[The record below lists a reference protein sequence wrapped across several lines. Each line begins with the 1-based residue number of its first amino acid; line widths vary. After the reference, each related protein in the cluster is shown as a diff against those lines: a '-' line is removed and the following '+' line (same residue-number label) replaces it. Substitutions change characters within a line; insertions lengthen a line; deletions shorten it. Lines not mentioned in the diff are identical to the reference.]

1 MGRNKSKTQY
11 HNRRSGFKRRAKS
24 GTAAARSPASL
35 ESVMTPTA
43 QQSTSSQTQSQDSVQ
58 QTMEQVG
65 LLEALMKE
73 RSSRGFDTSSLEKR
87 ILGLDGAK
95 SIRTELQDF
104 IDQNAGKFSGD
115 DPAGVAAFEL
125 MESAV
130 DLSEAALTASQEQA
144 KEIYAKLNFI
154 RELAK
159 KTQGEQSD
167 IANKL
172 SEVIAP
178 VEEQLK
184 KRASFGEFIKEKA
197 KDFRKTIPERIAS
210 KIPVVG
216 GILGQFL
223 RQRRES
229 QEELERY
236 SGQLQRTIARG
247 GRKSSDLFGPG
258 VTRRPRVGMAGEGGT
273 RASDI
278 PGLGGGTSLQDR
290 ENAFERTKP
299 QLFPVSTLQSI
310 YKEVVAI
317 RKSVQKIEKSSGR
330 GTGGG
335 LLDSLKDRMFGRKS
349 RIGRLFRR
357 GKIGV
362 KRLFRSL
369 KRDGFRKTMGRAF
382 GRSSAIGKAL
392 RRGRIGVKRLMRGG
406 IARGMGKMVG
416 RAGGGIMRAASGLGR
431 GVMGAASGIGNAIS
445 SGGAAVA
452 KTGGGMLSSLWEGT
466 KSFAK
471 GVANKLDAFKAI
483 GGGISGLGKVVLG
496 AIGPLIETVFTA
508 KDISA
513 IKNNPELTDEQKKEE
528 IGKRLGKAIGSIIG
542 SVGASVALGPAGPL
556 VTAGLDMIGIGPGA
570 LGEWLTEQLGAKGLY
585 DIANSISPSLFG
597 LPSETE
603 GGKPQGGQGA
613 AGDATGT
620 ITAPATPNTTVGKMA
635 QQMSVEQDNLQVAQV
650 EAQAKTAGA
659 GTATAPVSNAVV
671 NTKISNTTNNFN
683 DDLRIR
689 NNEPTLKT
697 MQMASHTF

>member
-1 MGRNKSKTQY
+1 
-11 HNRRSGFKRRAKS
+11 
-24 GTAAARSPASL
+24 
-35 ESVMTPTA
+35 
-43 QQSTSSQTQSQDSVQ
+43 
-58 QTMEQVG
+58 
-65 LLEALMKE
+65 
-73 RSSRGFDTSSLEKR
+73 LEKR

-167 IANKL
+167 VANKL

-229 QEELERY
+229 QEELEKY
-236 SGQLQRTIARG
+236 SAQLQRTIARG

-278 PGLGGGTSLQDR
+278 PGLGLSALQER
-290 ENAFERTKP
+290 ERAFEESKP
-299 QLFPVSTLQSI
+299 QKLQLFPTSTIQSM
-310 YKEVVAI
+310 YKEIVTI
-317 RKSVQKIEKSSGR
+317 RKSVQKIEKAV
-330 GTGGG
+330 GGGQKG

-349 RIGRLFRR
+349 RVGRFFRR
-357 GKIGV
+357 GKVGV
-362 KRLFRSL
+362 KRLLRSL
-369 KRDGFRKTMGRAF
+369 KRDGFRKTMGRMF
-382 GRSSAIGKAL
+382 GRSS
-392 RRGRIGVKRLMRGG
+392 RIGRAIRAGRVGMKRLMRGG
-406 IARGMGKMVG
+406 VARGLGRATGMAGRGIVSAASGVG
-416 RAGGGIMRAASGLGR
+416 SAIGRGASAVAKAGGGI
-431 GVMGAASGIGNAIS
+431 
-445 SGGAAVA
+445 
-452 KTGGGMLSSLWEGT
+452 LSSMWEGT
-466 KSFAK
+466 KSLAK
-471 GVANKLDAFKAI
+471 GVASKVDAFKAI
-483 GGGISGLGKVVLG
+483 GGGIGGLGKVVIG
-496 AIGPLIETVFTA
+496 AIGPLLEGFFATR
-508 KDISA
+508 DISA
-513 IKNNPELTDEQKKEE
+513 IKNNPELTDEQKKVE

-542 SVGASVALGPAGPL
+542 SVGASFALGPAGPL
-556 VTAGLDMIGIGPGA
+556 VTAGLDMLGIGPGA
-570 LGEWLTEQLGAKGLY
+570 LGEFLTEKLGAKGMY
-585 DIANSISPSLFG
+585 DIANSAFPSLFG
-597 LPSETE
+597 LPSDEE
-603 GGKPQGGQGA
+603 KGAKPQSGQGA
-613 AGDATGT
+613 VSDTTGVTPAPSEATGT
-620 ITAPATPNTTVGKMA
+620 ITAPATPNTTVGNMA
-635 QQMSVEQDNLQVAQV
+635 RQMTAEQDSLQAVKLESQ
-650 EAQAKTAGA
+650 TA

>member
-1 MGRNKSKTQY
+1 MAMENLMGRNKSKTQY
-11 HNRRSGFKRRAKS
+11 HNRRSGFKRRAKG

-35 ESVMTPTA
+35 ESVMTPAA
-43 QQSTSSQTQSQDSVQ
+43 QQSTSAQTQSQDPVQ

-167 IANKL
+167 VANKL

-247 GRKSSDLFGPG
+247 GRKSSDLFSPG
-258 VTRRPRVGMAGEGGT
+258 MTRRPRAGIGVVGGT

-278 PGLGGGTSLQDR
+278 PGLGGGGSALEDR
-290 ENAFERTKP
+290 ERAFEEKKP
-299 QLFPVSTLQSI
+299 QLFPTSTIQSM
-310 YKEVVAI
+310 YKEIVTI
-317 RKSVQKIEKSSGR
+317 RKSVQKIEKAV
-330 GTGGG
+330 GGGQNG
-335 LLDSLKDRMFGRKS
+335 LLDSLKDRMFGRRSK
-349 RIGRLFRR
+349 IGRVLRM
-357 GKIGV
+357 GKIGAR
-362 KRLFRSL
+362 RLFRSM
-369 KRDGFRKTMGRAF
+369 KRGAGRLLGRAF
-382 GRSSAIGKAL
+382 GRSS
-392 RRGRIGVKRLMRGG
+392 RIGRAIRAGRVGMKRLMRGG
-406 IARGMGKMVG
+406 VARGLGRATGMAGRGVVSAASGVG
-416 RAGGGIMRAASGLGR
+416 SAIGRGASAVAKAGGGI
-431 GVMGAASGIGNAIS
+431 
-445 SGGAAVA
+445 
-452 KTGGGMLSSLWEGT
+452 LSSMWEGT
-466 KSFAK
+466 KSLAK
-471 GVANKLDAFKAI
+471 GVASKVDAFKAI
-483 GGGISGLGKVVLG
+483 GGGIGGLGKVVIG
-496 AIGPLIETVFTA
+496 AIGPLLEGFFATR
-508 KDISA
+508 DISA
-513 IKNNPELTDEQKKEE
+513 IKNNPELTDEQKKVE

-542 SVGASVALGPAGPL
+542 SVGASFALGPAGPL
-556 VTAGLDMIGIGPGA
+556 VTAGLDMLGIGPGA
-570 LGEWLTEQLGAKGLY
+570 LGEFLTEKLGAKGMY
-585 DIANSISPSLFG
+585 DIANSAFPSLFG
-597 LPSETE
+597 LPSDEE
-603 GGKPQGGQGA
+603 KGKPQSGQGA
-613 AGDATGT
+613 VSDTTGATPAPSEATGT
-620 ITAPATPNTTVGKMA
+620 ITSPATPNTTVGNMA
-635 QQMSVEQDNLQVAQV
+635 RQMTAEQDSLQAVKLESQ
-650 EAQAKTAGA
+650 TA

-671 NTKISNTTNNFN
+671 NTKINNTTNNFN